1 MQKLLILT
9 FMVIG
14 VALNLSSIVYAQ
26 TATPTPTK
34 LVLPPLSDLMKTA
47 PDKTPTTTAK
57 PVDSSAWLV
66 PMKTASEKMKA
77 KDFAG
82 AVASY
87 TECLNA
93 KAVFACFYGRA
104 TAYMALKKYD
114 LARADADAGIKQS
127 PEASE
132 LFALRATL
140 DIVDDDLLAALAD
153 LGKAIEFDP
162 ENPDYYLD
170 RADINCR
177 YKPNGVSFKTLAIQ
191 DQKKAVELGGKVINP
206 CK

>member
-1 MQKLLILT
+1 MT
-9 FMVIG
+9 IG
-14 VALNLSSIVYAQ
+14 FAANLSSMVYAQ
-26 TATPTPTK
+26 TATPTPAK
-34 LVLPPLSDLMKTA
+34 IVLRPLSELMNTA
-47 PDKTPTTTAK
+47 PEKPSTTAK

-66 PMKTASEKMKA
+66 PMKAAGEKMKA
-77 KDFAG
+77 KNFAG

-104 TAYMALKKYD
+104 TAYMALNKYD

-153 LGKAIEFDP
+153 LSKAIEFDP